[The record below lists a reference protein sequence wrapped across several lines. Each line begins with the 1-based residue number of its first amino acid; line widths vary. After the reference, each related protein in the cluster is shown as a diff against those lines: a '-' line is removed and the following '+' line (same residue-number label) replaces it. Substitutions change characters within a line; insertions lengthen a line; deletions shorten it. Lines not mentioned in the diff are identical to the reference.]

1 MMTQMEPMDRR
12 VQKQSAHIY
21 GHLICDNDDTMEQW
35 EKDGLFNTWYQL
47 DMFME
52 KKKVS
57 WPISHTYT
65 KINSRWIS
73 DRYILSM

>member
-12 VQKQSAHIY
+12 VQKQSPHIY
-21 GHLICDNDDTMEQW
+21 GHLICDNDDTMKQW

-52 KKKVS
+52 KRRYLG
-57 WPISHTYT
+57 PYLTHTQKSIPDGSQIDT
-65 KINSRWIS
+65 F
-73 DRYILSM
+73 